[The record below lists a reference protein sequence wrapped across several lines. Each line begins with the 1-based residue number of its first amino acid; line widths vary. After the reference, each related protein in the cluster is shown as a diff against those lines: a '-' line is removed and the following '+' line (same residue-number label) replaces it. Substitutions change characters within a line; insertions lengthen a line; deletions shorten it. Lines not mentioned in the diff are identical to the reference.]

1 MDLAYLKLRTAEI
14 RSRYAG
20 KRYVSWPKGFK
31 KEVVAF
37 VETGVTVKETA
48 KALQISYPTVFSWR
62 KQFSSKTKDP
72 AFKPITII
80 EDKASLIELNWK
92 QGLTATGLSFSE
104 FKELLKE
111 GLL

>member
-1 MDLAYLKLRTAEI
+1 MDLEVLKIRTQEI
-14 RSRYAG
+14 RSQYVG
-20 KRYVSWPKGFK
+20 KRYVQWPKDFK

-48 KALQISYPTVFSWR
+48 EALQISYPTVFSWR
-62 KQFSSKTKDP
+62 KQFSSKPKDP

-80 EDKASLIELNWK
+80 EDQKAVIELSWK
-92 QGLTATGLSFSE
+92 QGLTVTGLSFSE

>member
-20 KRYVSWPKGFK
+20 KRYVSWPQGFK

-37 VETGVTVKETA
+37 TETGVTVKETA
-48 KALQISYPTVFSWR
+48 EALQISYPTVFSWR
-62 KQFSSKTKDP
+62 KQFSSKPKAP

-80 EDKASLIELNWK
+80 ENQKAVIELSWK
-92 QGLTATGLSFSE
+92 QGLTAKGISFSE